1 MRYQPLDANRPIR
14 AQNRFGESALTPMRA
29 PDADA
34 RLRELERAQAA
45 TNMLAIGTGAIMLL
59 LLFVALRERQD

>member
-45 TNMLAIGTGAIMLL
+45 TNMLAIGTGAN
-59 LLFVALRERQD
+59 V